1 MSNVFD
7 SSVNSFGRGTGNGA
21 SKSKIEPD
29 IYEGVIVAIADA
41 GKSEKVWQG
50 QAKMVQQIVLAIQ
63 IEHVNGW
70 GETSLV
76 TDWQTVSGHENSNF
90 SKNFLVPCKLATIG
104 SIGELV
110 GKQIRVEI
118 EENTEGYPRI
128 ARYFATKKPIEAVAT
143 HLPKWLVE
151 KGYPLR
157 SHATVI
163 PGVRPMQPKADA
175 VAQPMSNPTSVP
187 GFGGAP
193 VNPMADIDSSL
204 PF

>member
-1 MSNVFD
+1 MSDIFN
-7 SSVNSFGRGTGNGA
+7 SSVNSFGRGTGTGA

-29 IYEGVIVAIADA
+29 IYEGVIIALADA
-41 GKSEKVWQG
+41 GKNEKVWQG

-63 IEHVNGW
+63 LEHVNGW

-76 TDWQTVSGHENSNF
+76 TDWQSVSGHENSNF
-90 SKNFLVPCKLATIG
+90 TKNFLVPCKLANIG

-110 GKQIRVEI
+110 GKPIRVEI
-118 EENTEGYPRI
+118 EDNAEGYPRI
-128 ARYFATKKPIEAVAT
+128 ARYFASKKPIEPVGA

-157 SHATVI
+157 SHLAVL
-163 PGVRPMQPKADA
+163 PGIRPIQPKVDA
-175 VAQPMSNPTSVP
+175 VAPMSTPASVP
-187 GFGGAP
+187 GFNAGGC
-193 VNPMADIDSSL
+193 VQTDADGDL